1 MSTHAMNRSTWPL
14 VLLMAVATALVGC
27 HPSNAQNPPAAEAD
41 APEVSAV
48 QARVAEGGYE
58 LRLPARAIA
67 GESARLH
74 ARATGF
80 VSERLVDLGDRVEA
94 GQVLARIAAPEI
106 DQTVREAEAG
116 LLQARTDL
124 ELAKVNYDRAASLV
138 ETGAISRE
146 LYNERSASHDVA
158 EASVAAAQARL
169 ANARERQAF
178 QTVRA
183 PFAGV
188 IASRS
193 IERGDRVVG
202 DSAATAAPLFA
213 INTLD
218 PLRVLVDVP
227 QNAALQVQ
235 AGMAAEVIFPELPG
249 EVLAA
254 EVVRSARSIAEDVG
268 GMRVELRLPNPD
280 ERIPAGMVGTVRLQ
294 LGRPVSAVIV
304 PVAAVVRQ
312 GSGEPRIA
320 RIDAGDVLSYQPVTL
335 GRNLGNDIEVLSG
348 IAAGDTVVLA
358 PNALLADGSRVRV
371 RGSER
376 PRG

>member
-1 MSTHAMNRSTWPL
+1 MKVQAMNRNVLSM
-14 VLLMAVATALVGC
+14 VLLLGGATTLVGC
-27 HPSNAQNPPAAEAD
+27 HQGNAQSPPAAASD

-48 QARVAEGGYE
+48 LARAAEGGYE
-58 LRLPARAIA
+58 LRLPARAVA
-67 GESARLH
+67 GESARVH

-80 VSERLVDLGDRVEA
+80 VRERLVDLGDRVEA
-94 GQVLARIAAPEI
+94 GQILARIAAPEI

-146 LYNERSASHDVA
+146 LYNERSASREVG
-158 EASVAAAQARL
+158 EAALAAAQARL

-188 IASRS
+188 IAARS

-202 DSAATAAPLFA
+202 DSAATAVPLFA
-213 INTLD
+213 INALD

-235 AGMAAEVIFPELPG
+235 PGMMAEVVFPELPG

-254 EVVRSARSIAEDVG
+254 EVVRSARAIAEDVG

-294 LGRPVSAVIV
+294 LGRPVPAVVV
-304 PVAAVVRQ
+304 PVAAVVRE

-320 RIDAGDVLSYQPVTL
+320 RIDAGEVLSYQPVTL

-348 IAAGDTVVLA
+348 IVAGDTVVLA
-358 PNALLADGSRVRV
+358 PNALLVDGSRVRV
-371 RGSER
+371 RGER
-376 PRG
+376 PPG